1 MLGKGKGNTAALGIR
16 WGLTVMVGPL
26 ALCLVA
32 ADRWRSVRFG
42 RTIVALSEPLPPA
55 PFEDAMRLPRLTAVF
70 ALVMSVP
77 LAAFAQQGEIPI
89 EKLMSAPY
97 PAGLSASPSGGLVA
111 WVLNDKGV
119 RNIWVAAPP
128 DYTGRKL
135 TSYTKADGQ
144 ELGGIAWSKDA
155 STLFY
160 TRGQG
165 PNRAGESPNPTS
177 DPAGAEMALWRV
189 PVAGGTPTRVG
200 PASSLAISPDGKMM
214 AFVRRGAIWTGP
226 VDESKP
232 AAQVATVRGA
242 IGGLAWSPEGGRL
255 LFVSNR
261 GTHAFVG
268 ILDLADQAVRWLAPS
283 VDTDASAIWSPDGKQ
298 VAFLRA
304 AAAEWHMMFTPERRG
319 EPWSI
324 VVADAYTGKGR
335 TVFRADT
342 GRGSVYREVVGPQL
356 TWAAGDR
363 LVFAWEKT
371 GWTSLYSVPASGGT
385 PTLLTP
391 GAFEVEYVGFT
402 PDLKEV
408 VYNSNQGDIDRRDI
422 WRVSVEGGPT
432 RPVTTGADIE
442 WQPVVTSDGA
452 AIAFLKSG
460 TRKPAHAVIQV
471 GATAPRELA
480 PSTIPADFPMQGMVD
495 PEPVIITSTDGL
507 RIHAQ
512 LFLPP
517 GAKPGDGRPAAIFF
531 HGGSRRQ
538 MLLGW
543 NYSSYYA
550 NAYAMNQHLA
560 SKGYVVLSVNY
571 RSGIGYGMEF
581 REALNYGAAGGA
593 EFQDVQAAGLYLA
606 ARTEVN
612 PRKIVLWGG
621 SYGGYLTAMGLSRA
635 SDLFAAGVDF
645 HGVHDW
651 NVGIAT
657 FWPNY
662 NPLEDPERT
671 RLAFSAS
678 PMSSVDGWRSPVL
691 VIHGDDDR
699 NVRFVETKT
708 LVEALRARHVEVEQ
722 LVFPDEIHGFL
733 RWDRWVEAYKA
744 SAEFLD
750 RKLGRNKK

>member
-1 MLGKGKGNTAALGIR
+1 MRSIPRCIA
-16 WGLTVMVGPL
+16 
-26 ALCLVA
+26 LVA
-32 ADRWRSVRFG
+32 A
-42 RTIVALSEPLPPA
+42 LLLPSWA
-55 PFEDAMRLPRLTAVF
+55 I
-70 ALVMSVP
+70 
-77 LAAFAQQGEIPI
+77 AQQRELPI
-89 EKLMSAPY
+89 EQLMSAPY
-97 PAGLSASPSGGLVA
+97 PGGLTTAPSGGLVA
-111 WVLNDKGV
+111 CVLNDKGV

-128 DYTGRKL
+128 DYRGRKV
-135 TSYTKADGQ
+135 TSYAKDDGQ
-144 ELGGIAWSKDA
+144 ELGGLVFSRDA
-155 STLFY
+155 TTLFF

-177 DPAGAEMALWRV
+177 DPDGAEVALWRV
-189 PVAGGTPTRVG
+189 LVAGGAPVRIG
-200 PASSLAISPDGKMM
+200 AASSLAISPDGRTM

-232 AAQVATVRGA
+232 AAQAATVRGG
-242 IGGLAWSPEGGRL
+242 IGTLSWSPDGSRL

-261 GTHAFVG
+261 GTHAFAG
-268 ILDLADQAVRWLAPS
+268 ILDLAGRSITWMAPS
-283 VDTDASAIWSPDGKQ
+283 VDTDESATWSPDGKQ
-298 VAFLRA
+298 VAFLRMA
-304 AAAEWHMMFTPERRG
+304 AAAWHTLFTPERRG

-324 VVADAYTGKGR
+324 VVADALTGKAR

-342 GRGSVYREVVGPQL
+342 GRGSVYRAIVGPQL

-371 GWTSLYSVPASGGT
+371 GWTSLYSVPAGGGA
-385 PTLLTP
+385 PVLLTP
-391 GAFEVEYVGFT
+391 GEFEVEYVTFT
-402 PDLKEV
+402 PDKREV
-408 VYNSNQGDIDRRDI
+408 VFNSNQGDIDRRDI
-422 WRVSVEGGPT
+422 WRVSVAGGPP
-432 RPVTTGADIE
+432 RAVTTGADIE
-442 WQPVVTSDGA
+442 WQPAVTSDGG

-460 TRKPAHAVIQV
+460 PRKPARAVIQV
-471 GATAPRELA
+471 GSAEPRELA
-480 PSTIPADFPMQGMVD
+480 PGTIPADFPEQALV
-495 PEPVIITSTDGL
+495 EPQQVIFTSTDGMK
-507 RIHAQ
+507 IHAQ

-517 GAKPGDGRPAAIFF
+517 GAKAGDKRPAAIHF

-550 NAYAMNQHLA
+550 NAYAFNQHLA

-581 REALNYGAAGGA
+581 REALNYGAAGGS
-593 EFQDVQAAGLYLA
+593 EYQDVMAAGLYLA
-606 ARTEVN
+606 GRGEVD
-612 PRKIVLWGG
+612 PKRIALWGG

-657 FWPNY
+657 FYPTY

-671 RLAFSAS
+671 RLAFQSS

-699 NVRFVETKT
+699 NVRFVETVT

-722 LVFPDEIHGFL
+722 LVYPDEIHGFL

-750 RKLGRNKK
+750 RRLGINRR